1 MDITGI
7 IKNELKTQAAAI
19 LKMADRLDASALQ
32 QAYQFLADCKGKVV
46 LTGLGKSGIIA
57 RKISATL
64 ASTGT
69 ASIFLHAAEGLHGD
83 LGMVQSADVVIAV
96 SKSGAGSELI
106 SIIPFLKFVKTPL
119 IAFTGNASSPLAEAA
134 DVALDCSVPQDSEP
148 LGMIPTSSTT
158 VALALGD
165 AFAIALLKGRNFS
178 LQDFARF
185 HPGGSI
191 GKQLLLKVQDLMH
204 TNEDLPRVN
213 SDAQMDEAILSMT
226 SGKLGCTAVTD
237 GDGKLL
243 GIVTDGDLRR
253 QLQIHPQGL
262 LQQSV
267 TQCMTAH
274 PKRLKPS
281 DLALAALKLMQEHSI
296 TMLPVVDDDDK
307 VVGMLHMHDLIR
319 AGVVSQTLSG

>member
-7 IKNELKTQAAAI
+7 IKNELKTQASAI

-119 IAFTGNASSPLAEAA
+119 IAFTGNASSPLAEAS

-204 TNEDLPRVN
+204 TDEDLPRVN

-237 GDGKLL
+237 QNGKLL

-296 TMLPVVDDDDK
+296 TMLPVVDEDDK

-319 AGVVSQTLSG
+319 AGVVSQTMSG

>member
-134 DVALDCSVPQDSEP
+134 HVALDCSVPQDSEP

-165 AFAIALLKGRNFS
+165 AFAIALLTGRNFS

-262 LQQSV
+262 LQLSV